1 MEAETYLRFALALVA
16 VLALIAILAVVGRRL
31 GLMAT
36 PLFGKP
42 GGRMKVVE
50 AMAIDNRRR
59 LVLVRRDGV
68 EHLLL
73 LGAAGETVVETNIAP
88 PPAPPANVNQP
99 PSGAPKP

>member
-16 VLALIAILAVVGRRL
+16 VLALIAILAVAGRRL

-42 GGRMKVVE
+42 GGRLKMVE
-50 AMAIDNRRR
+50 VMAIDNRRR

-73 LGAAGETVVETNIAP
+73 LGATGETVVETNIAP
-88 PPAPPANVNQP
+88 PPAPPPSVP
-99 PSGAPKP
+99 PGAAT

>member
-1 MEAETYLRFALALVA
+1 MEAETYFRFVLALVA

-42 GGRMKVVE
+42 GGRLKIMEV
-50 AMAIDNRRR
+50 MAIDTRRR
-59 LVLVRRDGV
+59 LVLVRRDGE

-73 LGAAGETVVETNIAP
+73 LGANGETVVETKIAP
-88 PPAPPANVNQP
+88 PPAPAPL
-99 PSGAPKP
+99 PSSGQSAS